1 MFLKNIV
8 AVAGVLVVCAGSAY
22 ASGPQGTLHY
32 GTKIQLNNWNPL
44 VKPNTTYTGIVYES
58 LVKVAPDGF
67 TIQPSLATAWHLTPT
82 KLDLTLQSG
91 VVFHDGTPFNAEA
104 VKKNIEWIK
113 NSGSQWAAGF
123 AIVSKIIAKD
133 PTHVTFLLS
142 EQAPTML
149 HRLASRG
156 AFMVSPKIIAARAW
170 DKDGGTGPWT
180 YDASASQLGTKEVF
194 HYFDRYWA
202 PQNVGVKSIIVHV
215 LQDPSVALNALVA
228 GYVQATELST
238 SQLPAAK
245 AAGFIIKA
253 TPTLVQHILFL
264 DRKKTFADE
273 NVRKAVCL
281 AADMKTLT
289 EAGYDGY
296 ATPVSQKFP
305 PGQPGYNPNVHGYP
319 HDLAAAKKYM
329 AAAGNPKISFV
340 LPMYPGNR
348 NLMTLFAQQL
358 RQIGIDAKP
367 QLMTTGQ
374 YFTYYQSDK
383 YPLQINSS
391 ATENLGPL
399 DYYQFRF
406 SPGGTG
412 NPFHVDVPGLDA
424 IAKRA
429 LAVTDEK
436 AQNKLWQEATQYIH
450 DHALDCGFFRQET
463 TWAYN
468 SKKIAN
474 LPTTVLRPSAL
485 RYNEVKL
492 AP

>member
-1 MFLKNIV
+1 
-8 AVAGVLVVCAGSAY
+8 
-22 ASGPQGTLHY
+22 
-32 GTKIQLNNWNPL
+32 
-44 VKPNTTYTGIVYES
+44 
-58 LVKVAPDGF
+58 
-67 TIQPSLATAWHLTPT
+67 
-82 KLDLTLQSG
+82 
-91 VVFHDGTPFNAEA
+91 
-104 VKKNIEWIK
+104 
-113 NSGSQWAAGF
+113 
-123 AIVSKIIAKD
+123 
-133 PTHVTFLLS
+133 
-142 EQAPTML
+142 
-149 HRLASRG
+149 
-156 AFMVSPKIIAARAW
+156 
-170 DKDGGTGPWT
+170 
-180 YDASASQLGTKEVF
+180 
-194 HYFDRYWA
+194 
-202 PQNVGVKSIIVHV
+202 VKSIVVHV

-228 GYVQATELST
+228 GYVQAAELST

-245 AAGFIIKA
+245 AAGFKIKA

-281 AADMKTLT
+281 AVDMKTLT

-406 SPGGTG
+406 SPRGTG

-436 AQNKLWQEATQYIH
+436 AQNKIWQEATQYIH

-468 SKKIAN
+468 SKKIGN